1 MGECVTPDFDES
13 RKRPY
18 KTGELATLF
27 GVSQRTIIR
36 WIETGRFGDEG
47 KGWRWTPGGAGKG
60 DREVM
65 AASVKKYFSLDA

>member
-1 MGECVTPDFDES
+1 MATEFDES

-27 GVSQRTIIR
+27 AVSNNTIIR
-36 WIETGRFGDEG
+36 WIETGRFGTEG
-47 KGWRWTPGGAGKG
+47 VGWRWTPGGPGVG

-65 AASVKKYFSLDA
+65 AIAVKKYLGLDS